1 MSNSALNM
9 VEEMSGY
16 EGLAMFF
23 KEDGKIAD
31 TAARWSPI
39 LFPEGVLF
47 LFGGFYVHSFEGLE
61 IKLTNLFC

>member
-1 MSNSALNM
+1 M

-16 EGLAMFF
+16 ERLAMFF
-23 KEDGKIAD
+23 KEVGKIAD

-47 LFGGFYVHSFEGLE
+47 LFGGLFVCLLVFSKTGPLAALE
-61 IKLTNLFC
+61 LVL